1 MKTRI
6 GCFIPKFPGQTH
18 TWIWREHQA
27 LAELGIEA
35 DLVSTQR
42 PPKAIISH
50 AWADEAQRN
59 TVYFLP
65 LGIKDFWG
73 ASMEVLKAGPA
84 AWLHCLSVIM
94 KARDMSLFQKL
105 NLFATIFMAGK
116 LAWLAKTKGWSHVHV
131 HSCAGTANIAMFASI
146 LSGLTYSLALLAPL
160 EEFGPNQEQKW
171 KYASFA
177 IVVSE
182 KLLNVVKDRLANFL
196 PKQIAVATMGVN
208 LAETKRHSPYM
219 LWEADSPCRLYTCGR
234 LDPIKG
240 HKYLI
245 DTVELLRQRGVDVRL
260 QIAGEDEQGGSGYR
274 RELERIIQ
282 EKSLSEYVELLG
294 AVSEERNRKGI
305 EEAHIFTL
313 ASLSEGI
320 SVAVMEAMAMEMPVV
335 VTDVGGNSELVDNG
349 VDAILVQP
357 EKPEEMADAIMKV
370 LQDKEFA
377 LSLSQ
382 ESRKKITAKFHHR
395 ISAEAIAR
403 CLKELT
409 QVAKKS
415 QEIVGPQIPQGI
427 L

>member
-1 MKTRI
+1 MKARI

-18 TWIWREHQA
+18 TWIWREHLA

-35 DLVSTQR
+35 DLVSTER
-42 PPKAIISH
+42 PPKAIIPH

-59 TVYFLP
+59 TIYFVP
-65 LGIKDFWG
+65 LGIKDFLG
-73 ASMEVLKAGPA
+73 ASTEVLKAGLT
-84 AWLHCLSVIM
+84 AWLHCLTVILR
-94 KARDMSLFQKL
+94 ARDTSLSQKF
-105 NLFATIFMAGK
+105 NLLASVFMAGK
-116 LAWLAKTKGWSHVHV
+116 LVWLAKTKGWSHVHV

-182 KLLNVVKDRLANFL
+182 KLRNVVKDKLANFL
-196 PKQIAVATMGVN
+196 PKQVAVATMGVN
-208 LAETKRHSPYM
+208 LAETKRHSPYIQ
-219 LWEADSPCRLYTCGR
+219 WEADRPCRIYTCGR

-245 DTVELLRQRGVDVRL
+245 ETVELLRQRGFDVRL

-274 RELERIIQ
+274 RDLERIIQ
-282 EKSLSEYVELLG
+282 EKSLSEYIELLG
-294 AVSEERNRKGI
+294 SVSEERNRQGI
-305 EEAHIFTL
+305 EEAHIFAL

-320 SVAVMEAMAMEMPVV
+320 SVAVMEAMAMEMPVI
-335 VTDVGGNSELVDNG
+335 VTDVGGNSELVDDG

-357 EKPEEMADAIMKV
+357 EKPEEMADVIMKV
-370 LQDKEFA
+370 LQDKELA
-377 LSLSQ
+377 LSLSHK
-382 ESRKKITAKFHHR
+382 SRKKIAARFHHR

-403 CLKELT
+403 CLEELAR
-409 QVAKKS
+409 VAKKS
-415 QEIVGPQIPQGI
+415 
-427 L
+427 